1 MTALS
6 EKLRLK
12 RLINSTRYKT
22 SFISGVFFFFL
33 IHLFRLT
40 NSMPN
45 HDALSNF
52 YSSQNTIGS
61 GRWFLSIACLP
72 SSYFNLTWFI
82 GVLCAFYIGLT
93 CIFVVSIFNLHKKSS
108 IIITGGLIASFP
120 GICETLLFDFTAD
133 GYLLAMLFAAVAVKL
148 TTANNS
154 RWYMYILA
162 GLLLC
167 LSCGTYQA
175 YLSFAALLSLLYL
188 IMKVAQGEHHTK
200 ELVSWALKQLALF
213 AAAVVAY
220 YVIWQFCLKLQSTA
234 ATEYLGISGA
244 GGFGIATIIA
254 AFRSIALTTAR
265 FYLGESFLSGKV
277 TFYFAF
283 NMLFILL
290 LLGILSVV
298 ICKRKLHKKPSQLFL
313 FIASLVIIP
322 FAAFIWQFT
331 SRGVSYGPRMM
342 ESLAL
347 IYILPLAL
355 AEKHLNISWQRTA
368 SAILCAIIF
377 LFSLQSNIAYF
388 YLNKCYEAT
397 YHTASDMAHRI
408 HMTCDT
414 GEEKVAIIG
423 RTVYDAEISNQALS
437 VEAETL
443 RGTLKSTLAYD
454 QHHISRFISE
464 ILGDNFEYAADDELL
479 LLEQSPEIAEMDS
492 WPSKNSVRLVDG
504 FVVIKLAEPSEQ

>member
-1 MTALS
+1 MTSFS
-6 EKLRLK
+6 EKLKLK
-12 RLINSTRYKT
+12 SLIESTRYKT

-93 CIFVVSIFNLHKKSS
+93 CVLVVSIFSLQKKSS
-108 IIITGGLIASFP
+108 IIITGGLIAAFP

-133 GYLLAMLFAAVAVKL
+133 GYLLAMLFAAIAVKL
-148 TTANNS
+148 TTINDS

-175 YLSFAALLSLLYL
+175 YISFAALLSLLYL
-188 IMKVAQGEHHTK
+188 ILKIAEGEHRTK
-200 ELVSWALKQLALF
+200 ELVRWALKQLALF
-213 AAAVVAY
+213 VAAVVAY
-220 YVIWQFCLKLQSTA
+220 YIIWQLCLKLQSTA

-265 FYLGESFLSGKV
+265 FYLGESFLTGTPS
-277 TFYFAF
+277 FYFVA
-283 NMLFILL
+283 NVLFILL
-290 LLGILSVV
+290 LLVV
-298 ICKRKLHKKPSQLFL
+298 LFIVIRKRKLCNKPSQLIL
-313 FIASLVIIP
+313 FIAALVIIP
-322 FAAFIWQFT
+322 FAVFIWQFT

-368 SAILCAIIF
+368 SVVLCAIIF

-408 HMTCDT
+408 HMTCES
-414 GEEKVAIIG
+414 GEEKVAVIG
-423 RTVYDAEISNQALS
+423 RTVYDAEISNHPLS
-437 VEAETL
+437 VETETL

-454 QHHISRFISE
+454 QHHISRFTSE
-464 ILGDNFEYAADDELL
+464 VLGEHFEYAADDELT
-479 LLEQSPEIAEMDS
+479 LLEQHSEIAEMDN
-492 WPSKNSVRLVDG
+492 WPSKDSVRLIDG